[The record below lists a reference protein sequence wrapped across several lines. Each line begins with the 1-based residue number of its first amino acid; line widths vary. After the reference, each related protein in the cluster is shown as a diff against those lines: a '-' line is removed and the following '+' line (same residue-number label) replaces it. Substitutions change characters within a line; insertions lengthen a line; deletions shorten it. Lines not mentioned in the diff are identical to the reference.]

1 MTDTPGRRTTKISD
15 PTAERSSDPIPD
27 GEDILNRDERGRD
40 ETPRRYEHPEDEP
53 ALPSNDSTLKT
64 QI

>member
-1 MTDTPGRRTTKISD
+1 MTDGRRRTEIAD
-15 PTAERSSDPIPD
+15 PTAERSSDPIPG
-27 GEDILNRDERGRD
+27 GEDILNRDERDRD
-40 ETPRRYEHPEDEP
+40 KTPRRYEHPEDEP